1 MSSKQTIQKYVSLYM
16 KKQSILWLSCAL
28 LCTVPILVLCVKHNV
43 FSYYVFLPLSVAVI
57 LILIHRIIV
66 TRFSQII
73 KQQEELYS
81 VCFSDHD
88 VQRIG
93 TKVFLSKDWII
104 FIGKCALY
112 KQHVSEMRYYETRSS
127 KTGLT
132 HEVIFHTQSDEAYT
146 FWIEPKES
154 IEKVEQWLK
163 Q

>member
-1 MSSKQTIQKYVSLYM
+1 MLDNLKE
-16 KKQSILWLSCAL
+16 
-28 LCTVPILVLCVKHNV
+28 
-43 FSYYVFLPLSVAVI
+43 
-57 LILIHRIIV
+57 
-66 TRFSQII
+66 II
-73 KQQEELYS
+73 KEICVDKNIEYK
-81 VCFSDHD
+81 
-88 VQRIG
+88 
-93 TKVFLSKDWII
+93 TLSKDWII

>member
-1 MSSKQTIQKYVSLYM
+1 M
-16 KKQSILWLSCAL
+16 KKWSILWLSCAL
-28 LCTVPILVLCVKHNV
+28 LCTIPLLVVSVKYGN
-43 FSYYVFLPLSVAVI
+43 FSFVFLPLSVAVI

-81 VCFSDHD
+81 VCFSDHNAE
-88 VQRIG
+88 RIAS
-93 TKVFLSKDWII
+93 KVYLSDDWII